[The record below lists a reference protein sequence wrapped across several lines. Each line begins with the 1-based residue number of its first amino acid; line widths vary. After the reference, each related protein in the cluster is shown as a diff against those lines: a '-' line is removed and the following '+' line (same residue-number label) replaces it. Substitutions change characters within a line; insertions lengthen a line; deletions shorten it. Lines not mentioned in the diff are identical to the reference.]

1 MNIYW
6 VSLEEEILYFQY
18 GFQLILV
25 NKIHSKTVGVREI
38 VI

>member
-18 GFQLILV
+18 GFHLILV
-25 NKIHSKTVGVREI
+25 NKTHSKTGRKREI